1 MPTTADLLTL
11 ARSLTDAW
19 ADLEPDDLDRELA
32 AFADTSDDKIKALRA
47 VFVTATAQ
55 AEIYTAEAA
64 ALLAVATAH
73 KRTADRVKASTRA
86 LLLARKELNMDTKIP
101 GVVSLVGNGGA
112 LPLIIADPKA
122 VPYEYTRTITEPDP
136 ALLRAALDTGAVIPG
151 VSYGE
156 RGVSARWAK

>member
-55 AEIYTAEAA
+55 ADLYTAEAA
-64 ALLAVATAH
+64 ALLAVAAAH

-86 LLLARKELNMDTKIP
+86 LLLARKELGMDTKIP
-101 GVVSLVGNGGA
+101 GVVSLVGNGGV
-112 LPLIIADPKA
+112 LPLNIEEGA
-122 VPYEYTRTITEPDP
+122 VIPYEYTRTITEPDT
-136 ALLRAALDTGAVIPG
+136 ALLRAALDTGTVIPG

>member
-11 ARSLTDAW
+11 ARALTDAW

-32 AFADTSDDKIKALRA
+32 AFGDVSDDKIKALRA

-55 AEIYTAEAA
+55 AELYRVEAA
-64 ALLAVATAH
+64 ALMTVSKAH
-73 KRTADRVKASTRA
+73 LRTADRVNASAKA
-86 LLLARKELNMDTKIP
+86 LLLARKDLGMDTKIP

-112 LPLIIADPKA
+112 LPLIIADPKT
-122 VPYEYTRTITEPDP
+122 VPYEYTRTITEPDG
-136 ALLRAALDTGAVIPG
+136 ALLRAALDTGEVIPG